1 MSAIRE
7 SMVQL
12 MGRIAIAEGLGSL
25 SIGQRTPGWRAIL
38 TPRWRRTGSWQKPHE
53 LRTAGTKA
61 ALSARLGAR

>member
-1 MSAIRE
+1 MSATRE

-38 TPRWRRTGSWQKPHE
+38 TLHWRRTGSRKKRRE
-53 LRTAGTKA
+53 LRSAGTEA
-61 ALSARLGAR
+61 ALSACLGAR